1 MPLTDFQRSIAR
13 LLAANRNPESHMA
26 GGAVLNRGDGG
37 LRISN
42 DLDIFHDALTVT
54 QNSPDLA
61 SAYADADGRLL
72 SESGYSVEWQL
83 RATGFCRAIVTRDEQ
98 TLRLDWTT
106 EPRFR
111 FFPVQQDEDF
121 GYCLH
126 PADIA
131 VNKILALAGRT
142 EIRDFLDTLQLDDA
156 YLSLGALIW
165 AACGKDPGLSPSM
178 IMDQANRHS
187 RYQESELQTEN
198 LVRQVDLKVL
208 KQKWITAR
216 DRAVEL
222 CSRLPKNELGCL
234 YLDRNNTPVTP
245 NPDSPEFSELIR
257 Q

>member
-13 LLAANRNPESHMA
+13 LLAANRNP
-26 GGAVLNRGDGG
+26 
-37 LRISN
+37 
-42 DLDIFHDALTVT
+42 
-54 QNSPDLA
+54 
-61 SAYADADGRLL
+61 
-72 SESGYSVEWQL
+72 
-83 RATGFCRAIVTRDEQ
+83 
-98 TLRLDWTT
+98 
-106 EPRFR
+106 
-111 FFPVQQDEDF
+111 EDF

-257 Q
+257 HRGTIGGSWPVPS